1 MYTQSKNMT
10 RDQEKQLKLKR
21 KKELKLKRDRMQKL
35 EKRALLLSLTAGLA
49 FAIVEFFFAIYTH
62 SQSVLM
68 DSVYDTSELIFI
80 LLILYLTPLFY
91 KPISEDHPYGYF
103 QLESIF
109 LIIKGFMML
118 SVTFGVSAD
127 VIQSAF
133 SGGNPV
139 DEGLISLFQ
148 LILGLASV
156 IIYLIMKRMNR
167 SLSSPTVA
175 TEILEWRLDI
185 FYSVGL
191 SAAFFAST
199 FLRKTP
205 LAFMAPYVDPLVAV
219 AIVVMMLPENIK
231 MLWGALR
238 DVFLFAPDE
247 ETVET
252 IKEICRSQ
260 MAEERITP
268 VYVDVTRTGRQMW
281 VAVYFDTD
289 SAALSVSGLR
299 RVTDNVTQEL
309 QKTYDNCVCELLLLP
324 KKEGEAN

>member
-1 MYTQSKNMT
+1 MQN
-10 RDQEKQLKLKR
+10 QLIPNKDR
-21 KKELKLKRDRMQKL
+21 EKELKIQRKRTLKHKREQMQKR
-35 EKRALLLSLTAGLA
+35 EKQALLLSLIAGVG
-49 FAIVEFFFAIYTH
+49 FALVEFLFAIYTR

-68 DSVYDTSELIFI
+68 DSVYDTVELIFI
-80 LLILYLTPLFY
+80 VLILYLTPLFY

-118 SVTFGVSAD
+118 SVTLGVSAD
-127 VIQSAF
+127 VIKSAL

-148 LILGLASV
+148 LVLGLASV
-156 IIYLIMKRMNR
+156 VIYMIMKRMNR
-167 SLSSPTVA
+167 SLLSPTVA

-191 SAAFFAST
+191 SLAFFAST

-205 LAFMAPYVDPLVAV
+205 LAFLAPYVDPLVAV
-219 AIVVMMLPENIK
+219 AVMLMMLPENIK

-252 IKEICRSQ
+252 VREICLQQ
-260 MAEERITP
+260 MAEEKISP

-281 VAVYFDTD
+281 VAVYFDTEA
-289 SAALSVSGLR
+289 SSLSVSGLR
-299 RVTDNVTQEL
+299 RVTNTITEEL
-309 QKTYDNCVCELLLLP
+309 RKTYENCICELLLLP
-324 KKEGEAN
+324 KKD